1 MNARLSTSQKGSVLV
16 EMAIILPV
24 FLMIFFGMVT
34 FSIALYN
41 KTILTIATREGA
53 RAGAI
58 ADDTDAAKSIAK
70 SFCTDNLIFFDS
82 TVVINA
88 YISSDYL
95 HVTARMKSPVYFILG
110 ASQLTLSASN
120 LMRIEEK

>member
-1 MNARLSTSQKGSVLV
+1 
-16 EMAIILPV
+16 MAIILPV

-58 ADDTDAAKSIAK
+58 ADDTVRAESIAESIAA
-70 SFCTDNLIFFDS
+70 SFCNDNLIFFD
-82 TVVINA
+82 TPVVINA
-88 YISSDYL
+88 DILSDYL
-95 HVTARMKSPVYFILG
+95 HVTARMESPVYFILG

>member
-1 MNARLSTSQKGSVLV
+1 
-16 EMAIILPV
+16 MAIILPV

-58 ADDTDAAKSIAK
+58 ADDTGRAESIAEQ
-70 SFCTDNLIFFDS
+70 FCNDNLIFFD
-82 TVVINA
+82 TTAVDINA
-88 YISSDYL
+88 DISSDYL

-110 ASQLTLSASN
+110 ASKLTLSASN

>member
-1 MNARLSTSQKGSVLV
+1 M

-58 ADDTDAAKSIAK
+58 ADNTDAAKSIADSIAA
-70 SFCTDNLIFFDS
+70 SFCNDNLIFFDTPAVNIKVNEES
-82 TVVINA
+82 P
-88 YISSDYL
+88 YL
-95 HVTARMKSPVYFILG
+95 HVTACMDSPVYFILG
-110 ASQLTLSASN
+110 ASKLTLSASN
-120 LMRIEEK
+120 LMRIEK